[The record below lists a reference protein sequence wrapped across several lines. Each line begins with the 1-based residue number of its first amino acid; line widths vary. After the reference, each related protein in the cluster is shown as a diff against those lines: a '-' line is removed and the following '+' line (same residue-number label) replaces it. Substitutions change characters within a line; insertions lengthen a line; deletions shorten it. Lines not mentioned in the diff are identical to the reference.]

1 MLYTAESVTEGHPDK
16 MADQISDAILD
27 EAIKQDEVSR
37 VAIETLL
44 TNGLVIVAGEMT
56 TKAILD
62 VPAIVRN
69 IIKEVGYTNEAFGFH
84 YQNCGVSIS
93 IQKQSPDIARGVDA
107 KKLEDIGS
115 GDQGIMIGYA
125 TNETPE
131 LMPLPVSLAH
141 KLTKQL
147 AQVRKKRILS
157 YLGPDGKSQVTIR
170 YNDREPKEISAVV
183 ISTQHLASVNLG
195 TLRQDI
201 LRHVIKPV
209 LPKKFFTKST
219 KVFINPTGRFVK
231 GGPSAD
237 TGLTG
242 RKIVV
247 DAYGPGYSTGG
258 GCFSG
263 KDPTKVDR
271 SAAYGARWVAKNIVA
286 AKLADKCEV
295 RVAYAIGKAEPV
307 MVDVETFGTGKKPD
321 DEIAKLVIKHF
332 DLRPGALIKELNLRR
347 PLYRQVACYGH
358 FGRTDLKLPWEE
370 TNKMKELQKSLL
382 GGMGS

>member
-16 MADQISDAILD
+16 IADQISDAILD
-27 EAIKQDEVSR
+27 EALKQDPASR

-44 TNGLVIVAGEMT
+44 TNGLVVVAGEMT
-56 TKAILD
+56 TRAILD

-69 IIKEVGYTNEAFGFH
+69 VIKEIGYTNEACGFH

-93 IQKQSPDIARGVDA
+93 IQKQSADIARGVDA
-107 KKLEDIGS
+107 LKLQDVGA
-115 GDQGIMIGYA
+115 GDQGCMIGYA

-131 LMPLPVSLAH
+131 LMPLPISLAH
-141 KLTKQL
+141 TL
-147 AQVRKKRILS
+147 ARRLAEVRKKKVLG
-157 YLGPDGKSQVTIR
+157 YLRPDGKSQVVLEYEDGR
-170 YNDREPKEISAVV
+170 PKRLINVL
-183 ISTQHLASVNLG
+183 ISTQHDPDVSLHQLKKAII
-195 TLRQDI
+195 T
-201 LRHVIKPV
+201 HVMRSI
-209 LPKKFFTKST
+209 LPKHLITRHTEFF
-219 KVFINPTGRFVK
+219 VNPTGRFVL
-231 GGPSAD
+231 GGPCAD

-242 RKIVV
+242 RKIIV
-247 DAYGPGYSTGG
+247 DAYGPGFAHGG

-295 RVAYAIGKAEPV
+295 RVAYAIGKAEPL
-307 MVDVETFGTGKKPD
+307 MIDVNTFRTGKVS
-321 DEIAKLVIKHF
+321 DEKIAQLVTKHF
-332 DLRPGALIKELNLRR
+332 DLRPGALIKNLNLRR

-370 TNKMKELQKSLL
+370 TNRAKELKS
-382 GGMGS
+382 S